1 MKVSNRRWK
10 TREVDDFQPRVQLKK
25 QYVAGGIKTN
35 NEDKIKKLAQSF
47 AVSEKFVKKTP
58 ATPATPRAPRL
69 QEGEVIKAAN
79 IAERNKTVQSY

>member
-25 QYVAGGIKTN
+25 QYVAGDIKTN

-47 AVSEKFVKKTP
+47 AVSEKFVKK
-58 ATPATPRAPRL
+58 TPATPRAPRL